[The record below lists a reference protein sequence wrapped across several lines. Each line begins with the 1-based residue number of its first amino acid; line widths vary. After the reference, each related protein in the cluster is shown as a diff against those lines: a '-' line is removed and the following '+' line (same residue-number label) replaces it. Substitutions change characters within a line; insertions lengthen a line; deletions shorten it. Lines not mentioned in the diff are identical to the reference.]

1 MDFSENKPIYK
12 QIIDYCYMQIITDE
26 WIADG
31 RMPSI
36 KELSVAMSVN
46 NRTVLKAS
54 EDMQA
59 ENVIYQKRGL
69 GYFVSPDA
77 KANINRVKREEF
89 FATTLPEFLREMTTA
104 GIRPDE
110 LIQLLSNQINNI

>member
-1 MDFSENKPIYK
+1 
-12 QIIDYCYMQIITDE
+12 MQIIAGAWPADE
-26 WIADG
+26 

-36 KELSVAMSVN
+36 KELSVAMTVN
-46 NRTVLKAS
+46 NRTVLKAF

-69 GYFVSPDA
+69 GYFVAPDA

-89 FATTLPEFLREMTTA
+89 FAATLPEFLREMKTA
-104 GIRPDE
+104 GIRPE
-110 LIQLLSNQINNI
+110 EIIQLLSKSN

>member
-12 QIIDYCYMQIITDE
+12 QIIDYCYMQIVGGVWLPDL
-26 WIADG
+26 

-46 NRTVLKAS
+46 NRTVLKAFD
-54 EDMQA
+54 DMQS

-69 GYFVSPDA
+69 GYYVSPA
-77 KANINRVKREEF
+77 AIANINRVKREEF
-89 FATTLPEFLREMTTA
+89 FASTLPEFLREMRTA
-104 GIRPDE
+104 GIEPDDVVP
-110 LIQLLSNQINNI
+110 LLRNSRTE

>member
-1 MDFSENKPIYK
+1 
-12 QIIDYCYMQIITDE
+12 MQIISDT
-26 WIADG
+26 WAADC

-36 KELSVAMSVN
+36 KDLSVTMSVN
-46 NRTVLKAS
+46 NRTVLKAF

-77 KANINRVKREEF
+77 KANINRIKREEF
-89 FATTLPEFLREMTTA
+89 FAATLPEFIREMKTA
-104 GIRPDE
+104 GVTAEDIMPY
-110 LIQLLSNQINNI
+110 L

>member
-12 QIIDYCYMQIITDE
+12 QIIDCCYMQIISDA
-26 WIADG
+26 WVADG

-36 KELSVAMSVN
+36 KELSVTMSVN
-46 NRTVLKAS
+46 NRTVLKAF
-54 EDMQA
+54 EEMQA

-77 KANINRVKREEF
+77 KNNINRIKREEF
-89 FATTLPEFLREMTTA
+89 FATTLPEFIREMKTA
-104 GIRPDE
+104 GITAKDIEPY
-110 LIQLLSNQINNI
+110 L

>member
-12 QIIDYCYMQIITDE
+12 QIIDYCYMQIVGGVWLPDL
-26 WIADG
+26 

-46 NRTVLKAS
+46 NRTVLKAFD
-54 EDMQA
+54 DMQS

-69 GYFVSPDA
+69 GYYVSPEA
-77 KANINRVKREEF
+77 S
-89 FATTLPEFLREMTTA
+89 TLPEFLREMRTA
-104 GIRPDE
+104 GIEPDDVVP
-110 LIQLLSNQINNI
+110 LLRNSRTE